1 MGEEKIV
8 SLFFF
13 LELRA
18 RSQVRSLNF
27 VITYGPVDSITSV
40 LGLNLNPGV
49 NLNYQSSEKKGSHR
63 FDRSSTLRILYIYSV
78 FLLTFSYFILIQL
91 IMIFIYFYSLFTV
104 NSIYFKYF
112 K

>member
-1 MGEEKIV
+1 MGEEEIV

-13 LELRA
+13 LGLRA

-49 NLNYQSSEKKGSHR
+49 NTTNLAKKKVVT
-63 FDRSSTLRILYIYSV
+63 D
-78 FLLTFSYFILIQL
+78 LIVVA
-91 IMIFIYFYSLFTV
+91 F
-104 NSIYFKYF
+104 
-112 K
+112 